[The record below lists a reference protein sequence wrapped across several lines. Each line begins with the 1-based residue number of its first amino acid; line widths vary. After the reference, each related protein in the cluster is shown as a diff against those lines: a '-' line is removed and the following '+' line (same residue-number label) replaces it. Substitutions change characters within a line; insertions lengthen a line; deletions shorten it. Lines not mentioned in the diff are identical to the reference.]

1 MYVLT
6 LKNRL
11 NEFRAVQRL
20 RELGLLDEGLLPLV
34 EVVKKDVAFD
44 KLVNP
49 STGEYVKV
57 NKPYKSG
64 KRKGQPRMCTVDDLE
79 TERDVTLDNI
89 SDAFAGKKGVGRL
102 LPLLYAQIQR
112 RRPLKMQA
120 CS

>member
-44 KLVNP
+44 KLVDP

-57 NKPYKSG
+57 NHIKVESAKVSPVCA
-64 KRKGQPRMCTVDDLE
+64 R
-79 TERDVTLDNI
+79 
-89 SDAFAGKKGVGRL
+89 
-102 LPLLYAQIQR
+102 
-112 RRPLKMQA
+112 
-120 CS
+120 